1 MGFSHADRQ
10 VAVAKLF
17 KFLKGFV
24 CFLSIVNAVSTIN
37 FLSDGFNL
45 AFQAH
50 IQRIN
55 RREFALAAVCQGNY
69 FLSKVDTAL
78 AAFSEYVGQCYV
90 NTVFSAML
98 ANCLQ
103 LFCGILSEDVDG
115 NYAGNAE
122 FFNVFD
128 MLLQIYQTF
137 FNCLYVRSLQVG
149 FRYTAVHLQCTN
161 GSNDNGC
168 VRFQACITA
177 FDIKEFFCTQV
188 SAEACLGDSIIS

>member
-1 MGFSHADRQ
+1 MRQLRIVILKPLGRPKKCRVIGEGILGFSHADRQ

-17 KFLKGFV
+17 KFLEGFV
-24 CFLSIVNAVSTIN
+24 CFLSIVNAVSTID
-37 FLSDGFNL
+37 FFSDGFNL

-55 RREFALAAVCQGNY
+55 RRKFALAAVCQGNY
-69 FLSKVDTAL
+69 FFSKVDTAL

-90 NTVFSAML
+90 NTVLSAVL
-98 ANCLQ
+98 ANCLK

-137 FNCLYVRSLQVG
+137 FNCLYVRGLQSVFGTPPCIFSARTVATITVASG
-149 FRYTAVHLQCTN
+149 FRPA
-161 GSNDNGC
+161 
-168 VRFQACITA
+168 
-177 FDIKEFFCTQV
+177 
-188 SAEACLGDSIIS
+188 